1 MRSKRER
8 TVDADETPDTIG
20 RHTEASLEN
29 GLTSRSAV
37 TIEYAVTQLQHS
49 IRQIITESLNTEQLR
64 NSLANIQKQEDGKE
78 VLLAV
83 QRNQKLQLAARLK
96 DLYESGKL
104 KIFDQIADFDESTK
118 LKGSSKMRLKFKKL
132 KLDTDSNPKL
142 PNKGIPPLPKIED
155 PVIEARV
162 FTHRSAISN
171 IKHLSKKEILE
182 SNNERL
188 EFLGDSIIN
197 NLVTQILFER
207 YPSYDEGEL
216 SILRSQ
222 LISNNS
228 LGKFSEMYGFHE
240 KLVVN
245 FAKDAAFQKGKHK
258 IYADVFEAYVGGLYI
273 DGNYSN
279 LDTIKEWLDQLITPQ
294 LIRLSKRFNQGN
306 LNNDAKAQ
314 LYALIGSAALPPR
327 YITKQTGNGFDVS
340 FIVQCMI
347 GDEVIGEGEGSNLKQ
362 AGLRAAE
369 DALRKRE
376 VTEKYI
382 KLREATP
389 KEVSVIPN
397 TIEEKAK
404 VNTQHLKANPEN
416 DNITLPA
423 LVPQSEVDATSSDK
437 LYAILSKIKVLPV
450 YKTVTKG
457 QEFETTLLIN
467 DVAACISSAPSK
479 KKSRN
484 QCAAF
489 VLSHPGILPRCHA
502 FVD

>member
-1 MRSKRER
+1 MSKRRSIEH
-8 TVDADETPDTIG
+8 ADETPD
-20 RHTEASLEN
+20 EMALDAEPNSKV

-49 IRQIITESLNTEQLR
+49 IRQIIKESLNTEQLR
-64 NSLANIQKQEDGKE
+64 NCLANIQKQNDGKE

-83 QRNQKLQLAARLK
+83 ERSQKLQLAARLK
-96 DLYESGKL
+96 DLYENGKL
-104 KIFDQIADFDESTK
+104 KIFEQIADFDESIK
-118 LKGSSKMRLKFKKL
+118 LKGSSKMRLKLKKPKHDTNL
-132 KLDTDSNPKL
+132 NTDS
-142 PNKGIPPLPKIED
+142 PNMSMPPLPKIED

-162 FTHRSAISN
+162 FTHRSAVSN
-171 IKHLSKKEILE
+171 TKHLSKKEILE

-207 YPSYDEGEL
+207 YPSFDEGEL

-222 LISNNS
+222 LISNSS
-228 LGKFSEMYGFHE
+228 LGEFSEKYGFPE

-258 IYADVFEAYVGGLYI
+258 IYSDVFEAYVGGLYV
-273 DGNYSN
+273 DSNYSN
-279 LDTIKEWLDQLITPQ
+279 LDTIKKWLEQLITP
-294 LIRLSKRFNQGN
+294 RLSKLTERFNLKN

-347 GDEVIGEGEGSNLKQ
+347 GDEIIGEGEGSNLKQ

-369 DALRKRE
+369 DALSKRE
-376 VTEKYI
+376 VIEKYI

-389 KEVSVIPN
+389 KEVSVVPN
-397 TIEEKAK
+397 TIQENTE
-404 VNTQHLKANPEN
+404 VNTQQLKLNPEN

-423 LVPQSEVDATSSDK
+423 LVPQSEVDAMSSDK
-437 LYAILSKIKVLPV
+437 LYAILSKSKVLPV
-450 YKTVTKG
+450 YKTVTRG

-489 VLSHPGILPRCHA
+489 VLAHPGILPRCHA

>member
-1 MRSKRER
+1 MKSKRKR
-8 TVDADETPDTIG
+8 TEDVDTTPDTKAPDTG
-20 RHTEASLEN
+20 ASSEN
-29 GLTSRSAV
+29 DLTSRRAV
-37 TIEYAVTQLQHS
+37 AIEYAVTQLQHS
-49 IRQIITESLNTEQLR
+49 IRQIIKESLNSEQLR
-64 NSLANIQKQEDGKE
+64 NSLANIQKQKDGNE
-78 VLLAV
+78 VLLAL

-118 LKGSSKMRLKFKKL
+118 LKGSSKMRLKVKRHKSNTHL
-132 KLDTDSNPKL
+132 KNDILNT
-142 PNKGIPPLPKIED
+142 GIPPLPRIED
-155 PVIEARV
+155 PVTEARV
-162 FTHRSAISN
+162 FTHRSAVSN
-171 IKHLSKKEILE
+171 INHLSKKEILE

-197 NLVTQILFER
+197 ALVTQILFER

-222 LISNNS
+222 LVCNSS
-228 LGKFSEMYGFHE
+228 LGQFSEKYGFPE

-258 IYADVFEAYVGGLYI
+258 IYSDVFEAYVGGLYV
-273 DGNYSN
+273 DSNYSN
-279 LDTIKEWLDQLITPQ
+279 LDTIKKWLDQLITPQ
-294 LIRLSKRFNQGN
+294 LSKLTERFNQKN
-306 LNNDAKAQ
+306 LNNDAKAR

-362 AGLRAAE
+362 AGLKAAE
-369 DALRKRE
+369 DALSKRE
-376 VTEKYI
+376 VIEKYI

-397 TIEEKAK
+397 AIEEKPNM
-404 VNTQHLKANPEN
+404 NTRRLKANPE
-416 DNITLPA
+416 DFDIPLPA
-423 LVPQSEVDATSSDK
+423 LMPQSEVDETSSDK
-437 LYAILSKIKVLPV
+437 LYAILSKNKVLPV

-457 QEFETTLLIN
+457 KEFETTLLIN

-479 KKSRN
+479 KRSRN

-489 VLSHPGILPRCHA
+489 VLAHPGILPRCHV